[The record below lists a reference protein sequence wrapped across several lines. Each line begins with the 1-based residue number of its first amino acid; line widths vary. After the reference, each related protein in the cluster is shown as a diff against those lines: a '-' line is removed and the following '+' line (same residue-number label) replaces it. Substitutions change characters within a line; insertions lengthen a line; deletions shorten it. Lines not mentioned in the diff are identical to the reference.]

1 LTRRRIQTAVLV
13 SLALLGATLPSAQA
27 TAKVASHTTSHAT
40 VDPSLATQH
49 GTVQVIVVR
58 RSAGH
63 AAEQAVKALG
73 GTVTRDLALV
83 HGFVARIPASK
94 VHDLATDRAI
104 ASISLD
110 RKVNVQSTQL
120 PSGGGGNVYGK
131 ETRSDDVRRTGASG
145 AGVTVAL
152 IDTGVSDLPDLAGR
166 VLTVQTDALGHTA
179 PCENLSGESDCR
191 DSYGHGTFLAGL
203 IAGTGAASGGAYAG
217 VAPGASILSVKI
229 AGRDGSADVSNVI
242 AAIQWVVSFKDT
254 YGVKVLNLSL
264 GTDGTQSYRTDP
276 LNYAVEKAWFA
287 GITVVVSASNRGPAA
302 GTIAKPGDDP
312 WVITVG
318 AVDDKGTNGIG
329 DDRLPNFSSHGPTA
343 ADGLAK
349 PDVVAPGARVVSLA
363 APGSA
368 LTAQFPP
375 NMAAPYRRG
384 SGTSMSAAIVSG
396 AVALMLSQQPLL
408 TPDRI
413 KYALTSTARHVATN
427 DVMAVGSGLVDVA
440 SALTAP
446 PGVANVGNDR
456 STGLGTLDGSR
467 GTVQVDENDP
477 LNTVVGG
484 TLTAQLLVWDPL
496 TYTTVDWTG
505 SNWYGSN
512 WYGSNWYGSNWYGSN
527 WYGSN
532 WYGSNWYGEMEGSN
546 WYGSNWYGSNWYGVW
561 E

>member
-1 LTRRRIQTAVLV
+1 MQTAVLV

-27 TAKVASHTTSHAT
+27 TAKVASHSTSHAT
-40 VDPSLATQH
+40 VDPALASQQH

-58 RSAGH
+58 RAAGR
-63 AAEQAVKALG
+63 AAEQAVHAAG
-73 GTVTRDLALV
+73 GTVTRDLPLI
-83 HGFVARIPASK
+83 HGFAARVPAA
-94 VHDLATDRAI
+94 HLAQLAKSGAV

-110 RKVNVQSTQL
+110 KKVTVQATTL
-120 PSGGGGNVYGK
+120 PTGGGGNVFQK
-131 ETRSDDVRRTGASG
+131 EIRTDDVRRTGVTG
-145 AGVTVAL
+145 TGVTVAL
-152 IDTGVSDLPDLAGR
+152 VDTGVSDLPDLAGR
-166 VLTVQTDALGHTA
+166 IVTVQTDALGHTA
-179 PCENLSGESDCR
+179 PCMNLSGEADCS

-203 IAGTGAASGGAYAG
+203 IAGNGGASGGAYAG
-217 VAPGASILSVKI
+217 VAPGANILSVKI

-242 AAIQWVVSFKDT
+242 AAIQWVVSFKDQ
-254 YGVKVLNLSL
+254 YGIKVLNLSL
-264 GTDGTQSYRTDP
+264 GTDGRQSYKTDP

-287 GITVVVSASNRGPAA
+287 GITVIVSASNRGPAA

-318 AVDDKGTNGIG
+318 AVDDRATAGVG

-349 PDVVAPGARVVSLA
+349 PDVVAPGARLVSLA
-363 APGSA
+363 APGSS
-368 LTAQFPP
+368 LTTQFPP
-375 NMAAPYRRG
+375 NMPAPYRRG
-384 SGTSMSAAIVSG
+384 SGTSMSAAVVSG
-396 AVALMLSQQPLL
+396 AVALMLAAQPTL

-413 KYALTSTARHVATN
+413 KYALASTARKVAT
-427 DVMAVGSGLVDVA
+427 DDRMAVGSGLVDVA

-446 PGVANVGNDR
+446 PGLANVGNDR
-456 STGLGTLDGSR
+456 STGLGSLDASR
-467 GTVQVDENDP
+467 GTVQVSENDP
-477 LNTVVGG
+477 LQTVVGG
-484 TLTAQLLVWDPL
+484 TLTAQLLVWDPV